1 MGSSLLVAHVLKVAV
16 HDGDGVH
23 ISVSAKIGDGEIL
36 RGYNTHVDDVRVG
49 LIGSV
54 GIGCRVVL
62 ELTVVFN
69 DGDVVI
75 VAWVGHL
82 ARGVVK
88 TFAAQQEDVVVG
100 TGAGKTA
107 LGFTV
112 ITDFKRAIR
121 VGLS

>member
-54 GIGCRVVL
+54 RVGCGVVL